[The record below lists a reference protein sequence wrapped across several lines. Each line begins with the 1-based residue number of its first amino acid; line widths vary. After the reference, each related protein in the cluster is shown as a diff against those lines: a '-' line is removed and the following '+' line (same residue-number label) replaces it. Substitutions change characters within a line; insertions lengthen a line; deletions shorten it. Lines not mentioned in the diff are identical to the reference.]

1 MARCQKYTKSIKLM
15 NLATFLPDECLIFE
29 NMYVVRLL
37 SLFCV
42 FMVALLV
49 QSKSLAQVVINEI
62 CIANYADYGLPAGG
76 NNFEDWIEFYNPSGV
91 AVDITGYSLSDN
103 VNSPQK
109 WSFPAGTTVPASGY
123 RLVLLTGR
131 GDYQPGYLGG
141 LNTNFKINQ
150 TGNEEI
156 VFSNAGGVVLESY
169 DFENNADFLIPNQ
182 ANHSWSRIPDGS
194 STWKIQ
200 SNPTPLSPAIAAG
213 SATAYAI
220 KPEMDFQAGYY
231 AGPIGVTITTAE
243 PGATIYY
250 TTNGDTPSNTS
261 SIYSGPIA
269 LNATTV
275 IRAIVY
281 SSDPNHLPSFVE
293 TNTYFFGADTH
304 GILTVSVTG
313 NNMTGQ
319 WPGSAN
325 NLLAN
330 VEFFNAGGVFI
341 TENHGD
347 SNEHGNDSNAY
358 DQRGFDYISR
368 DELGYDNTVEEPL
381 FQHRNRND
389 YDRLIFK
396 AAANDNYPF
405 SGDGA
410 HIRDAYVCELSILGD
425 LHCDERATRSCIVY
439 LNGQYWGVYEVREKI
454 DDTDFTE
461 HYYDQSLGQVDYLK
475 TWGGTWAEYD
485 AAPAFNAQGNWSTLQ
500 GFITGNNMAVQANYD
515 YVVSQFNTM
524 SLIDY
529 FILNGYTVCTDW
541 LNWNTQWWRG
551 YNPNGD
557 ARRWRYALWDNDA
570 TFGHYVNY
578 TGVASTAPDA
588 DPCQID
594 SQGDIGGQGHV
605 PILNALFDNPDFTAD
620 YIQRY
625 AELSNGIFSCNK
637 MLQVLDSMVLH
648 IEAEMPRQITR
659 WGGTMAGWQN
669 NVLDLRNYILAR
681 CPEETSTND
690 IVEGLEDCY
699 DVTQQDLTIQITGP
713 GSVIIEESEITVPAP
728 PAVYVPYTGT
738 YFSGNTDPMPIDIT
752 AVADGTGVCSEFIQW
767 VVVSG
772 TATFADPLSAST
784 TLIIESDAVIEA
796 QFGTGNTG
804 NVITTIDVLP
814 VGSASVLWNGVNN
827 LSLPSPQTEIAGTN
841 VSVEVVPNAGFVFD
855 HWESN
860 VTAILPSVNDVVIDI
875 VSCLDDDLVAVL
887 LPVYEVVVN
896 VIGNG
901 DANIN
906 GQPLSNGSFYFL
918 TSDNINLNALENGPC
933 GQLISWEIV
942 SGTGT
947 LSNSTSLNPTLTISS
962 DVVINV
968 NFTALPPNAVDVV
981 FNSLYPEAGGII
993 FNGTTYNGFPQT
1005 ITVTP
1010 GVNLSFEVWE
1020 QPWYDFTNWV
1030 PTDYTISPNN
1040 NAAVMSTVICS
1051 TENIEVVFD
1060 FTPHAL
1066 VTIDKTPAN
1075 IGQVFLDG
1083 VEIPVLPITYDWA
1096 IGENHSIGALT
1107 LAQWTAFDHWESMGT
1122 LLSPNSTASTI
1133 SIAVSQEDTVTAVFT
1148 EVPHSLITVLLDEPY
1163 SGIINSSNGG
1173 ASDFMVQFETAH
1185 GVPIQFSVQENDF
1198 YDFTEWI
1205 SAQGNVIS
1213 PASNEK
1219 EIEMVF
1225 FAPDTIVA
1233 HVKEEIYNCYIPN
1246 SFTPNGDNIND
1257 CLEPVGNAVDIE
1269 RYSLVIF
1276 NRQGEVVF
1284 ETEDFDK
1291 CWDGSLR
1298 GNGYYVPAD
1307 VYHYELIVKSVFDKE
1322 AQKKVGTVL
1331 VVR

>member
-1 MARCQKYTKSIKLM
+1 MYFVRFLIALCLVIGCLTFNVKS
-15 NLATFLPDECLIFE
+15 
-29 NMYVVRLL
+29 
-37 SLFCV
+37 S
-42 FMVALLV
+42 
-49 QSKSLAQVVINEI
+49 AQVVINEI
-62 CIANYADYGLPAGG
+62 CIANYSDYGLPAGG

-91 AVDITGYSLSDN
+91 AVDISGYWLSDN
-103 VNSPQK
+103 STNPQK
-109 WSFPAGTTVPASGY
+109 WSFPAGTSVPANGY

-141 LNTNFKINQ
+141 LNANFKINQ
-150 TGNEEI
+150 TGGEEI
-156 VFSNAGGVVLESY
+156 VFSNAGGIVLESY
-169 DFENNADFLIPNQ
+169 DFDIDADFLIPNQ

-200 SNPTPLSPAIAAG
+200 TDPTPLAAVAAAG
-213 SATAYAI
+213 SATAYAV
-220 KPEMDFQAGYY
+220 KPVMDIQAGYY
-231 AGPIGVTITTAE
+231 AGPISVALSTSE

-250 TTNGDTPSNTS
+250 TTNGNTPNNTS
-261 SIYSGPIA
+261 TQYTGPIV
-269 LNATTV
+269 LNSTTV
-275 IRAIVY
+275 LRAIVY
-281 SSDPNHLPSFVE
+281 SSDPNHLPSLIE
-293 TNTYFFGADTH
+293 TNTYFFGVDTH
-304 GILTVSVTG
+304 GILTVSVSG
-313 NNMTGQ
+313 NNLNGQ
-319 WPGSAN
+319 WPGSGN
-325 NLLAN
+325 NRLAN
-330 VEFFNAGGVFI
+330 IEFFNAGGIFI

-347 SNEHGNDSNAY
+347 GNEHGNDSNAY
-358 DQRGFDYISR
+358 GQRGFDYISR
-368 DELGYDNTVEEPL
+368 DELGYDHTVEEPL
-381 FQHRNRND
+381 FQHRNRDD

-405 SGDGA
+405 SNGGA
-410 HIRDAYVCELSILGD
+410 HIRDAYVCELSILGG

-461 HYYDQSLGQVDYLK
+461 HYYNQSRGQVDYLK

-485 AAPAFNAQGNWSTLQ
+485 AAPAFNAQGNWNTLQ
-500 GFITGNNMAVQANYD
+500 NFITGNNMAVQANYD
-515 YVVSQFNTM
+515 YVVTQFNTM

-578 TGVASTAPDA
+578 TGVSSTAPDA

-594 SQGDIGGQGHV
+594 SEGDIGGQGHI
-605 PILNALFDNPDFTAD
+605 PILNSLFDNPDFTAD

-625 AELSNGIFSCNK
+625 AELSNGIFSCDK
-637 MLQVLDSMVLH
+637 MLQVLDSMILH

-669 NVLDLRNYILAR
+669 NVQDLRNFILAR

-699 DVTQQDLTIQITGP
+699 DVTQQDLTVQITGP
-713 GSVIIEESEITVPAP
+713 GSVILEESVITTS
-728 PAVYVPYTGT
+728 PYTGT
-738 YFSGNTDPMPIDIT
+738 YFSGNTTPLPIDIT
-752 AVADGTGVCSEFIQW
+752 AVADGTGVCSEFVQW
-767 VVVSG
+767 VIVSG
-772 TATFADPLSAST
+772 TATFEDPLSATT

-804 NVITTIDVLP
+804 NVITTLDVLP
-814 VGSASVLWNGVNN
+814 AGSATIAWNGAINAAF
-827 LSLPSPQTEIAGTN
+827 PSPQTEVAGTN
-841 VSVEVVPNAGFVFD
+841 VSVEAIPNPGFVFD

-860 VTAILPSVNDVVIDI
+860 TTAILPSANDI
-875 VSCLDDDLVAVL
+875 VVDIVPCQDDDLIAVL

-896 VIGNG
+896 VVGNG
-901 DANIN
+901 DAEIN
-906 GQPLSNGSFYFL
+906 GQPLSGGNFNFL
-918 TSDNINLNALENGPC
+918 TTDIINLNAIENGPC

-942 SGTGT
+942 SGTGV
-947 LSNSTSLNPTLTISS
+947 LSNATSLNPTLTITS

-968 NFTALPPNAVDVV
+968 NFTSLPPNAIDIV
-981 FNSLYPEAGGII
+981 FSSLYPDAGGLI
-993 FNGTTYNGFPQT
+993 FNGSTYTGFPQT
-1005 ITVTP
+1005 ITVAP
-1010 GVNLSFEVWE
+1010 GTNLTFEVWE
-1020 QPWYDFTNWV
+1020 EDWYDFTNWV
-1030 PTDYTISPNN
+1030 PTNTQLSPNN
-1040 NAAVMSTVICS
+1040 NAVVMNTVVCDA
-1051 TENIEVVFD
+1051 EEIEVIFD

-1083 VEIPVLPITYDWA
+1083 VELPTLPVTYDWE
-1096 IGENHSIGALT
+1096 IGTSHNIGALT
-1107 LAQWTAFDHWESMGT
+1107 LAQWTAFDHWESQGT
-1122 LLSPNSTASTI
+1122 ALTPNSFASTI
-1133 SIAVSQEDTVTAVFT
+1133 AITVSQEDTITAVFT
-1148 EVPHSLITVLLDEPY
+1148 EIPHSLITVLLDKPY
-1163 SGIINSSNGG
+1163 TGSISSSNGG
-1173 ASDFMVQFETAH
+1173 TSDFMIQFETAH
-1185 GVPIQFSVQENDF
+1185 GVPVQFGVQENEF
-1198 YDFTEWI
+1198 YDFTHWT
-1205 SAQGNVIS
+1205 SDQQNVMA
-1213 PASNEK
+1213 PNNENK

-1225 FAPDTIVA
+1225 YAPDTIVA

-1276 NRQGEVVF
+1276 NRHGEIVF
-1284 ETEDFDK
+1284 ETKDFDK

-1298 GNGYYVPAD
+1298 GNGYYVPSD
-1307 VYHYELIVKSVFDKE
+1307 IYHYELIVKSVFDKE
-1322 AQKKVGTVL
+1322 AQKRIGTVF
-1331 VVR
+1331 VAR